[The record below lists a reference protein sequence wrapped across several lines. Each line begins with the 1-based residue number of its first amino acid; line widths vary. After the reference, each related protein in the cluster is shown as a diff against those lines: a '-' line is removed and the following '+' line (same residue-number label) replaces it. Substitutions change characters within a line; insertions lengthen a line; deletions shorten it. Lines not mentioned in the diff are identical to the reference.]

1 MQRRWSRRSAT
12 PAPSRRG
19 VTWRLG
25 SGSCRARRRRAVSR
39 GSSAS
44 ASAGNRY
51 LRKNLVHGARAILQ
65 RLAERDTPIG
75 RWLRGLLARQHKTV
89 VIVALANKLARICW
103 AVLAGERQFAETTVT
118 R

>member
-1 MQRRWSRRSAT
+1 
-12 PAPSRRG
+12 

-25 SGSCRARRRRAVSR
+25 SGSCRVRRRRAVSR

-44 ASAGNRY
+44 VARRGRVSGKRGNRY
-51 LRKNLVHGARAILQ
+51 LRKNLVHGARAVFQ

-75 RWLRGLLARQHKTV
+75 RWLRGLLARQHNNV
-89 VIVALANKLARICW
+89 VIVARANKLARICW
-103 AVLAGERQFAETTVT
+103 AVLAGEHQSAETTVT